1 MFGPG
6 EVVYNQGDDDHSV
19 YFIRKGY
26 ADMQVEKQKGFKKVH
41 FHVKELTT
49 GQIFGMKEFCA
60 GQAISREYTIRAN
73 TVLHVLYISH

>member
-1 MFGPG
+1 MKERMFGPG

-49 GQIFGMKEFCA
+49 G
-60 GQAISREYTIRAN
+60 
-73 TVLHVLYISH
+73 